1 MEGVDV
7 NVKDK
12 ENVIFLM
19 RVVLCNYKEVVKLL
33 LEKGVDVNVVNDWG
47 YSFLKYVK
55 KFNLKEME
63 NIFWEVGVIDNK

>member
-1 MEGVDV
+1 
-7 NVKDK
+7 
-12 ENVIFLM
+12 M